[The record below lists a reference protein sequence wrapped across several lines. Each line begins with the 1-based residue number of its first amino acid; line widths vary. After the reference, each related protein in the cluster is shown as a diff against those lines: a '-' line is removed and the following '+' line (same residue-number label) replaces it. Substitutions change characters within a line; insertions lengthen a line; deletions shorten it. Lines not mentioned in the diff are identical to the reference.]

1 MPHFLTDPSI
11 AWQSEMF
18 FNVFEIEHYK
28 NATLETVFMEDIA
41 TFSSIHLLQSL
52 DNQIWRDALKV
63 DKLSFLNVDFRSLAE
78 KPKQD

>member
-18 FNVFEIEHYK
+18 LNVFEIEHDK
-28 NATLETVFMEDIA
+28 NAALETAFMEDIA

-52 DNQIWRDALKV
+52 DNQIWRDALKE

-78 KPKQD
+78 KPKHD